1 MNNLAKFEGLS
12 VLGAWT
18 QMHALFFFHSLA
30 VWQRQKRLKL
40 PMCGTTSRS
49 RRELFSPLPYIER
62 AFLSADKLIFPMM
75 LKRGHYAKN
84 LRVQRRPPCSKRRGS
99 CYDPAF
105 HCGLM
110 LTSVFGKAIR
120 LRCSW
125 YYRHSGHQIGG
136 SFPFF
141 FSGIHGIYKGRDIL
155 ATAAGRYNVLG
166 ARHKNPCSHKRY
178 CVAHVV
184 PEVQQGFHWISF
196 SGTFVG
202 PQSFNHS
209 RHTFQPDLVTRVFH
223 STIGSTKFRGGV
235 GFSCVEWIGSKKNA
249 LQRCDGGRC
258 KIWSWSFGTSTGAP

>member
-1 MNNLAKFEGLS
+1 MDP
-12 VLGAWT
+12 
-18 QMHALFFFHSLA
+18 FH
-30 VWQRQKRLKL
+30 
-40 PMCGTTSRS
+40 
-49 RRELFSPLPYIER
+49 
-62 AFLSADKLIFPMM
+62 
-75 LKRGHYAKN
+75 
-84 LRVQRRPPCSKRRGS
+84 
-99 CYDPAF
+99 
-105 HCGLM
+105 
-110 LTSVFGKAIR
+110 
-120 LRCSW
+120 
-125 YYRHSGHQIGG
+125 
-136 SFPFF
+136 FF

-235 GFSCVEWIGSKKNA
+235 GFSCVEWIGSKKMLYSDVTVEGARFDLEVLGPLQVHRRVWGLLDLKAWSKFHLLKVYTCVYHRNA
-249 LQRCDGGRC
+249 WMCIVWRRVYDILIYILTYMYTLYVGLMQWIGGGDGQMAG
-258 KIWSWSFGTSTGAP
+258 WLDASTPNMALSWRMLDEMEQEKRSRRSNEACEDWICMYKPSTQTM